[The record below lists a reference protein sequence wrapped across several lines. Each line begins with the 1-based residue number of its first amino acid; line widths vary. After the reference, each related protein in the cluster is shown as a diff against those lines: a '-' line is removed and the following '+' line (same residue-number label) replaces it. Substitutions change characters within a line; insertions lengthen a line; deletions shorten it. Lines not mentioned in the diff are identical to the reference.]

1 VRDSRGTWSPGLSVV
16 SLATVLV
23 LGITA
28 PAAAEPAR
36 KPTRIVS
43 INLCTDELVLR
54 LADPRN
60 VVSVSYLS
68 RNANSNVIDLAEK
81 IPVNHGLAEEIVPLR
96 PDLVVAGRYTGRTAA
111 ALLKRTNIPILD
123 LDVPRSIQEVMD
135 QYREVGEALGE
146 PERAKQ
152 IVDQMEEHI
161 AAMPSAPPPP
171 LPRAL
176 VFNSNSFTIGKH
188 SLTDDII
195 IRAGMENL
203 ARTLGIDRYGQIS
216 LETVVSSQVDVLILS
231 SYRDGPPAIASE
243 VLHHPVLE
251 AISNRTQL
259 TVVPAK
265 LWVCAGPENLD
276 AIDFLRGVATEVRRE
291 AASR

>member
-1 VRDSRGTWSPGLSVV
+1 
-16 SLATVLV
+16 
-23 LGITA
+23 
-28 PAAAEPAR
+28 
-36 KPTRIVS
+36 
-43 INLCTDELVLR
+43 
-54 LADPRN
+54 
-60 VVSVSYLS
+60 
-68 RNANSNVIDLAEK
+68 
-81 IPVNHGLAEEIVPLR
+81 
-96 PDLVVAGRYTGRTAA
+96 
-111 ALLKRTNIPILD
+111 
-123 LDVPRSIQEVMD
+123 
-135 QYREVGEALGE
+135 
-146 PERAKQ
+146 
-152 IVDQMEEHI
+152 
-161 AAMPSAPPPP
+161 MPSAPPLP

-203 ARTLGIDRYGQIS
+203 ATTLGIDRYGQIS